1 MIPVTQFRQ
10 QPGGLYTT
18 VMSCDQSDSR
28 HRGALENILSDTI
41 RHEAKVH
48 GAEFDPVAFRNVMRA
63 MQTGDVEILF
73 LGAAWDLTKPKIVGA
88 TINFRSLSL
97 QRAKD
102 GLIAKS
108 GIYSEDVCLLPKMIR
123 ELVAEWPTGGDFPK
137 EGLGGHFIRECMAY
151 YAEKGM
157 RGGIVPAGQ
166 TFEFAPDNTK
176 IVKIQE
182 QLGAILGQERESGL
196 FKLNAITDAIRSK
209 WPMPIEMRGAP
220 LIGGASDPNNFAVL
234 WSSYDE
240 QQKIKAGFTRGL
252 STFKGKPVSQGQI
265 ISNGKLPEQPIM
277 ECVLASVL
285 KAANKEIQER
295 GWGRLDHEP
304 VLSETS
310 AVFGVKPPL
319 MHIHA
324 LNEPEIVAGLHSLCI
339 EKRLLGSHASQTA
352 SLNLAKASGSEAA
365 VRPLK
370 LIGLEAAN
378 APFFS
383 LVA

>member
-1 MIPVTQFRQ
+1 MIPTKQFRQ
-10 QPGGLYTT
+10 QSGGLFTA
-18 VMSCDQSDSR
+18 VMPCDQSDPR

-48 GAEFDPVAFRNVMRA
+48 GAEFDPIAFRNVMLA
-63 MQTGDVEILF
+63 MQSGDVEILF
-73 LGAAWDLTKPKIVGA
+73 LAAAWDLTKPKVVGA

-97 QRAKD
+97 HRAKNN
-102 GLIAKS
+102 LVAKN

-151 YAEKGM
+151 FAKKGM

-182 QLGAILGQERESGL
+182 QLGAILGAEHNSGL
-196 FKLNAITDAIRSK
+196 FRLNAITDTIRNK
-209 WPMPIEMRGAP
+209 WPMPVELRGAP
-220 LIGGASDPNNFAVL
+220 LIRGASDPNNFAVL

-252 STFKGKPVSQGQI
+252 STFKGWPVTQGQI
-265 ISNGKLPEQPIM
+265 VSNGKLPEKPVM

-285 KAANKEIQER
+285 KAANQEIQER

-304 VLSETS
+304 ALSETS

-324 LNEPEIVAGLHSLCI
+324 LNEPEVVAGLHSLGA

-352 SLNLAKASGSEAA
+352 SLDLAKASGAA

-370 LIGLEAAN
+370 LIGSEAAN
-378 APFFS
+378 NPYFS
-383 LVA
+383 LVV